1 MRQATA
7 GTGIE
12 AQALVTTHA
21 ARDKKAFRQGS
32 HIRSPTLPGEYLIVL
47 KVCLKLWR
55 RGAIGS
61 LVLNFKH
68 YSTDRHHIVMS
79 IQAVGSVT
87 NDAAQRRVLEL
98 FNLLAPNVGITH
110 SSLEGV
116 DLLRANRPMPRRP
129 VMYEPSIVIVCQG
142 RKRGFIGDQ
151 VFQYD
156 AQQYLVL
163 SVPLPFE
170 CETEASEEEPFL
182 GISVR
187 VDLTMVAELLMAL
200 NETQGI
206 AQHEP
211 AGIYST
217 PLDPALSG
225 AVKRLM
231 EALGSPLDTQILA
244 PGIVREICY
253 RVLTGEQGDAIRAA
267 LTHQNHF
274 GRIAKALRRI
284 HADYH
289 ASLDVDT
296 LASEAGMSLAVFHAQ
311 FKAVTATSPMQY
323 VKTTR
328 LHHARLLMVQDG
340 LNAGAAAARVGYESA
355 SQFSREFKRLFG
367 LSPGDEVRRMRA
379 AHDAPAPR
387 AQKPVPRYVTAV

>member
-1 MRQATA
+1 M
-7 GTGIE
+7 
-12 AQALVTTHA
+12 
-21 ARDKKAFRQGS
+21 
-32 HIRSPTLPGEYLIVL
+32 
-47 KVCLKLWR
+47 
-55 RGAIGS
+55 
-61 LVLNFKH
+61 LNFKH
-68 YSTDRHHIVMS
+68 YSLCSHHTVMS
-79 IQAVGSVT
+79 TQVVAPVT
-87 NDAAQRRVLEL
+87 HDPAQQRMLEL
-98 FNLLAPNVGITH
+98 FDVLAPNAGMTRTN
-110 SSLEGV
+110 LEGV
-116 DLLRANRPMPRRP
+116 NLFRANKPMPRMP

-142 RKRGFIGDQ
+142 RKRGYLGDH

-170 CETEASEEEPFL
+170 CETEASAQEPFL

-200 NETQGI
+200 NETEGVPR
-206 AQHEP
+206 HEP
-211 AGIYST
+211 SGIYST
-217 PLDPALSG
+217 PLDPALSN
-225 AVKRLM
+225 AVQRLM
-231 EALGSPLDTQILA
+231 DALASPLDARILA
-244 PGIVREICY
+244 PAIVREICY
-253 RVLTGEQGDAIRAA
+253 RVLTGEQGGAIRAA

-284 HADYH
+284 HAEYH
-289 ASLDVDT
+289 GTLDVDT
-296 LASEAGMSLAVFHAQ
+296 LAAEAGMSLAVFHAQ

-367 LSPGDEVRRMRA
+367 LTPVDEVKRMRA
-379 AHDAPAPR
+379 AHDAPPPPR
-387 AQKPVPRYVTAV
+387 VQKPVPRYVTAV

>member
-1 MRQATA
+1 M
-7 GTGIE
+7 
-12 AQALVTTHA
+12 
-21 ARDKKAFRQGS
+21 
-32 HIRSPTLPGEYLIVL
+32 
-47 KVCLKLWR
+47 
-55 RGAIGS
+55 
-61 LVLNFKH
+61 LNFKH
-68 YSTDRHHIVMS
+68 YSLVRHHIVMS
-79 IQAVGSVT
+79 TPSVEPASA
-87 NDAAQRRVLEL
+87 NPDQRRLAAL
-98 FNLLAPNVGITH
+98 FDALAPVEGVTR

-116 DLLRANRPMPRRP
+116 SLLRANHPMQRRP
-129 VMYEPSIVIVCQG
+129 VLYEPSIVIVCQG
-142 RKRGFIGDQ
+142 RKRGFIGEQ

-170 CETEASEEEPFL
+170 CETEASPEEPFL
-182 GISVR
+182 AISVR

-200 NETQGI
+200 NEAQGA
-206 AQHEP
+206 AQNEP
-211 AGIYST
+211 LGIYST
-217 PLDPALSG
+217 PLDPALSN
-225 AVKRLM
+225 AVQRLM
-231 EALGSPLDTQILA
+231 EALASPLDARILA
-244 PGIVREICY
+244 PGVVREICY

-289 ASLDVDT
+289 GQLDVDT
-296 LASEAGMSLAVFHAQ
+296 LAAEAGMSLAVFHAQ
-311 FKAVTATSPMQY
+311 FKAVTSTSPMQY

-367 LSPGDEVRRMRA
+367 LSPVDEVKRMRTVY
-379 AHDAPAPR
+379 DAPPPR
-387 AQKPVPRYVTAV
+387 VVKPVERYVTAV

>member
-1 MRQATA
+1 
-7 GTGIE
+7 
-12 AQALVTTHA
+12 V
-21 ARDKKAFRQGS
+21 
-32 HIRSPTLPGEYLIVL
+32 V
-47 KVCLKLWR
+47 
-55 RGAIGS
+55 
-61 LVLNFKH
+61 
-68 YSTDRHHIVMS
+68 
-79 IQAVGSVT
+79 
-87 NDAAQRRVLEL
+87 EL
-98 FNLLAPNVGITH
+98 FDSLAPTPGLTRT
-110 SSLEGV
+110 SLEGV
-116 DLLRANRPMPRRP
+116 NLMRANSPMPRMP

-142 RKRGFIGDQ
+142 RKRGFLGDQ

-170 CETEASEEEPFL
+170 CETEASPEEPFL
-182 GISVR
+182 AISVR

-200 NETQGI
+200 NETHGA

-211 AGIYST
+211 VGIYST
-217 PLDPALSG
+217 PLDPALCN
-225 AVKRLM
+225 AVQRLM
-231 EALGSPLDTQILA
+231 DALASPLDARILA
-244 PGIVREICY
+244 PGVVREICY

-267 LTHQNHF
+267 
-274 GRIAKALRRI
+274 
-284 HADYH
+284 
-289 ASLDVDT
+289 

-367 LSPGDEVRRMRA
+367 LSPVDEVKRMRA
-379 AHDAPAPR
+379 VYDAPPPR
-387 AQKPVPRYVTAV
+387 VVKPVARYVTAV